1 MRKALDGHTKGEA
14 PTVEEIEAALGE
26 ISKGGKAQFGGDLT
40 VAGGAAGKC
49 PSNAERGAFFTDWYT
64 DRSSVIY
71 LPIP

>member
-40 VAGGAAGKC
+40 VAGGAA
-49 PSNAERGAFFTDWYT
+49 EGAAINR
-64 DRSSVIY
+64 RSRRR
-71 LPIP
+71 